1 MSTRFQDSTFTFPHG
16 TIFAIGQFK
25 YPYFRKGLRFF
36 NQTYRGSIYSK
47 YLFLY
52 DLQDYGYLLWIS
64 NMLKNKYLIKRVIR
78 PGSLATYY
86 RCSLLIYFPQVT

>member
-36 NQTYRGSIYSK
+36 NQTYRGSIYSNTLKVKLNRTLDTFSGFKVFFFKSTSDKSQKAK
-47 YLFLY
+47 YRVRSPRTTGVLY
-52 DLQDYGYLLWIS
+52 
-64 NMLKNKYLIKRVIR
+64 
-78 PGSLATYY
+78 
-86 RCSLLIYFPQVT
+86 

>member
-47 YLFLY
+47 IFIIVCLT
-52 DLQDYGYLLWIS
+52 GLW
-64 NMLKNKYLIKRVIR
+64 L
-78 PGSLATYY
+78 PSLD
-86 RCSLLIYFPQVT
+86 FKHGQK

>member
-1 MSTRFQDSTFTFPHG
+1 MQKVRYKKKFLYLIMSTRFQDSTFTFPHG

-36 NQTYRGSIYSK
+36 NQTYRGSIYSQ
-47 YLFLY
+47 YLNVY

-64 NMLKNKYLIKRVIR
+64 NILQIDTPNR
-78 PGSLATYY
+78 G
-86 RCSLLIYFPQVT
+86 